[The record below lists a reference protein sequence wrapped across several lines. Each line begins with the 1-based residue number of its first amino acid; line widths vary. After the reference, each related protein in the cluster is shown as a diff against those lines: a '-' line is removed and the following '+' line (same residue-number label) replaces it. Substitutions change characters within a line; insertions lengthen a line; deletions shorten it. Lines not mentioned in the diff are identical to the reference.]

1 MNQLSRSST
10 LLRLSRLLPPAL
22 SLALAACGAVEDP
35 EGQGPGPGGGN
46 IGLPD
51 GGGGT
56 GTGTDDPRQ
65 LFAKTSPWNT
75 PATGS
80 VDRNSSLMVS
90 SASVGSLAYSF
101 TTTGRGLAIA
111 GTDDYPDYG
120 VPLYEVTTSA
130 PQVQVKDKY
139 GWWGGGYSGV
149 PMPANATPAIGTDHH
164 LSIWDI
170 PNHTLYEFWEMAK
183 NPDGT
188 WSAGAGVKFD
198 TRGTGYQTTPWAVS
212 ARAYGGAAIAGA
224 IRYEEMKAGVIEHAL
239 GMAYPWTRGQAY
251 ALGLGVDGVT
261 VNIASHSDNALGADR
276 NGAANLPE
284 GARLRLKSSVN
295 IDARCGA
302 SRACKVIGTAL
313 KKYGMYLVDTAG
325 VATLYAEVLT
335 GRDVS
340 WTGLLSIRDAEVW
353 TADDFELLSLPAA
366 LTATPPP
373 Q

>member
-1 MNQLSRSST
+1 MNPSASLRSLSAVVPSLTAT
-10 LLRLSRLLPPAL
+10 LVPAL
-22 SLALAACGAVEDP
+22 ALLVAGCGAVDDL
-35 EGQGPGPGGGN
+35 PGPETG
-46 IGLPD
+46 PD
-51 GGGGT
+51 GGMIGIPDDGE
-56 GTGTDDPRQ
+56 DNHDPRQ
-65 LFAKTSPWNT
+65 LFARSSPWNS
-75 PATGS
+75 PATGR
-80 VDRNSSLMVS
+80 VDPSSSLMIS
-90 SASVGSLAYSF
+90 SQSTGSLAYSF
-101 TTTGRGLAIA
+101 ATTGRGLAIA

-130 PQVQVKDKY
+130 PLVQVKDKY

-149 PMPANATPAIGTDHH
+149 PMPANATPAVGTDHH

-170 PNHTLYEFWEMAK
+170 PNHTLYEFWEMVK

-224 IRYEEMKAGVIEHAL
+224 IRHAEMKAGVIDHAL

-251 ALGLGVDGVT
+251 ALGLGTDGIT

-276 NGAANLPE
+276 NGAANIPE
-284 GARLRLKSSVN
+284 GARLRLKASV
-295 IDARCGA
+295 DVAARCGA
-302 SRACKVIGTAL
+302 NRACKIIGTAL

-340 WTGLLSIRDAEVW
+340 WTGLLSITDAEVW

-373 Q
+373 R